1 MKRKTMNL
9 EREGLWFDPSIHR
22 SDCESAEVDYKP
34 MVDSSEPLNLK
45 VTRSRPPSPPS
56 SPLPLPV
63 SRTFST
69 FDLSTTQPL
78 LLFRS
83 PTFDSALNRPL
94 PLQSST
100 TFDPALH
107 RPLHLLGSSTFDPD
121 PMRPRDLVGV
131 PFSAGGVVQSHL
143 RLHAPS
149 LHPTYL
155 PLLMPLP
162 PYVDLKRNIPTPS
175 PSSPPSSRLS
185 SSSSSSL
192 SPPSLSSSLFPS
204 TLSVPTPA
212 SSPTTTPQHTTQLPC
227 YHSTL
232 SMSSSSSSP
241 TPPPNVPPVMHGYC
255 TPSPASVPG
264 SVISQA
270 SPSKAGFC
278 SSPTFVTTVRKEE
291 PGMDQGQTLNCK

>member
-1 MKRKTMNL
+1 MFCAPDTLSVKRKAMNL
-9 EREGLWFDPSIHR
+9 EREGHWFDSSIHR
-22 SDCESAEVDYKP
+22 SDCESAEVEYKP

-63 SRTFST
+63 SRTTST

-83 PTFDSALNRPL
+83 STYDPALNRPL
-94 PLQSST
+94 PLQGSSI
-100 TFDPALH
+100 FDPALN
-107 RPLHLLGSSTFDPD
+107 RPLPFD
-121 PMRPRDLVGV
+121 RVGV

-143 RLHAPS
+143 RLHTPS

-185 SSSSSSL
+185 SSSSSL
-192 SPPSLSSSLFPS
+192 SPPSSSSALFPS
-204 TLSVPTPA
+204 TLSMPTPS
-212 SSPTTTPQHTTQLPC
+212 SSPTTTPQHTNELPC
-227 YHSTL
+227 YHSSSISYL
-232 SMSSSSSSP
+232 SSSLSPP
-241 TPPPNVPPVMHGYC
+241 TPPPNAPSAMHGYC

-264 SVISQA
+264 SVISKA
-270 SPSKAGFC
+270 SASTAGFC
-278 SSPTFVTTVRKEE
+278 SSATFAAAVRKEE
-291 PGMDQGQTLNCK
+291 TGIDQSQTQNCK